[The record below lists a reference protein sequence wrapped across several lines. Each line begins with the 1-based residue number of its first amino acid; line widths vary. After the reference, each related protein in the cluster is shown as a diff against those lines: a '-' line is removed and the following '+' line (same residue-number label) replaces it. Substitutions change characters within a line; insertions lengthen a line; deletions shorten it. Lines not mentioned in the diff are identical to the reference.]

1 MINTGIIEAKSIEKE
16 EITMTMTK
24 IIIRTGIMKI
34 IIIIIIII
42 IIMVIE

>member
-16 EITMTMTK
+16 EVTMTMTK
-24 IIIRTGIMKI
+24 IIITTGIMKI

-42 IIMVIE
+42 MVIE